1 MKEIPVIA
9 IMEVL
14 VKITDLI
21 EGITLVVKK
30 TDQVNKAG
38 NIF

>member
-1 MKEIPVIA
+1 MKEITVIA

-21 EGITLVVKK
+21 EGITRVVKK
-30 TDQVNKAG
+30 TD
-38 NIF
+38 